1 MRYMWYRL
9 YSVSLICVCLLWES
23 KVLSEPLDLYVD
35 KNSGQVF
42 ISPGPTRTYLGRFER
57 LPEGTEPSRSSK
69 MENQDQQPRAE
80 IAPAQQ
86 TVQQQNRT
94 EVAKSSQASTEK
106 PWYER
111 FSIKGYVQLR
121 ENLLF
126 DKEGGDWLHPGDRSI
141 GEDETFFLRRGRI
154 ALSGE
159 PTEEL
164 FLYLQPDLSSKP
176 GPGDFAIQLRDLYA
190 DYYFTKTRDWRLR
203 FGQTIIPYG
212 FVNLQSS
219 SRRAALER
227 AEAVNSGA
235 EGERDNGVFVYYSPS
250 ESKRRFDLLTKHGF
264 KGAGDFGVVG
274 GGLYTGQ
281 GLNRSDRNGEVH
293 SVVRLDYPFQLAS
306 DTFLEVVASAYYGRF
321 VPDIEPYTLGTDSI
335 SPTMPEDGII
345 DSRGSLAV
353 ILHPAP
359 FGFEVEWNAGRGPEL
374 DIERGAI
381 RERSLDGGYVMV
393 NYRVQS
399 DMGDFFP
406 FLRYQTYKGGRKFAA
421 NAPLVEVLEWD
432 LGTEWS
438 PTKNLEFT
446 LQYSYTPRRTDS
458 REFPYEE
465 LTEGHRLGVQMQV
478 VY

>member
-1 MRYMWYRL
+1 
-9 YSVSLICVCLLWES
+9 
-23 KVLSEPLDLYVD
+23 VLSEPLDLYVD
-35 KNSGQVF
+35 KSSGQVF
-42 ISPGPTRTYLGRFER
+42 VLPGPHRTYLGRFQR
-57 LPEGTEPSRSSK
+57 LPEDSGGYPSKEEKEDEQRQVEVTPNTHALEQ
-69 MENQDQQPRAE
+69 ENLVTAAQPS
-80 IAPAQQ
+80 Q
-86 TVQQQNRT
+86 TL
-94 EVAKSSQASTEK
+94 AKK

-121 ENLLF
+121 ENFLF
-126 DKEGGDWLHPGDRSI
+126 DKEGGDWLHPGDRSV

-159 PTEEL
+159 PTEDL

-219 SRRAALER
+219 SRRAPLER
-227 AEAVNSGA
+227 PEALNSGA
-235 EGERDNGVFVYYSPS
+235 EGERDNGFFVYYSPS
-250 ESKRRFDLLTKHGF
+250 ESRERFELLTKHGF
-264 KGAGDFGVVG
+264 KGAGDYGVVG

-293 SVVRLDYPFQLAS
+293 SVLRVDYPFQLAL

-321 VPDIEPYTLGTDSI
+321 VPGVEPYAWGASTV
-335 SPTMPEDGII
+335 SPTLPEDGII

-359 FGFEVEWNAGRGPEL
+359 VGFEVEWNAGRGPEL
-374 DIERGAI
+374 DTIQGAV
-381 RERSLDGGYVMV
+381 RERSLAGGYMLI
-393 NYRVQS
+393 NYRLES
-399 DMGDFFP
+399 GCGDFLP
-406 FLRYQTYKGGRKFAA
+406 FLRYQTYEGGRKFAA
-421 NAPLVEVLEWD
+421 NAPLVKVIEWD

-438 PTKNLEFT
+438 PTENLEFT
-446 LQYSYTPRRTDS
+446 FQYSYTPRRTDS
-458 REFPYEE
+458 KEFPYKD
-465 LTEGHRLGVQMQV
+465 LVEGHRLGVQVQV

>member
-1 MRYMWYRL
+1 MWYRL
-9 YSVSLICVCLLWES
+9 CCLGTICLSLLCKREVG
-23 KVLSEPLDLYVD
+23 SEPLELYVD
-35 KNSGQVF
+35 KSSGQVF
-42 ISPGPTRTYLGRFER
+42 VSPGPTRTFLGRFQR
-57 LPEGTEPSRSSK
+57 LPEDAVPSPSSK
-69 MENQDQQPRAE
+69 VESQEPQQKGEAPSLNQSIKQENLTA
-80 IAPAQQ
+80 
-86 TVQQQNRT
+86 
-94 EVAKSSQASTEK
+94 VAKSIEPPGEK

-121 ENLLF
+121 ENFLF

-219 SRRAALER
+219 SRRAPLER
-227 AEAVNSGA
+227 PEALNSGA
-235 EGERDNGVFVYYSPS
+235 EGERDNGVFVYYSSP
-250 ESKRRFDLLTKHGF
+250 ESKKRFELLTKHGF
-264 KGAGDFGVVG
+264 KGAGDYGVLG

-293 SVVRLDYPFQLAS
+293 SVVRADYPFQLAP
-306 DTFLEVVASAYYGRF
+306 DTFLEVIASAYYGRF
-321 VPDIEPYTLGTDSI
+321 VPDVEPYALETSTVN
-335 SPTMPEDGII
+335 PTMPEDGII

-359 FGFEVEWNAGRGPEL
+359 LGFEVEWNMGRGPEL
-374 DIERGAI
+374 DIEQGAI
-381 RERSLDGGYVMV
+381 REKSLDGGYVMV
-393 NYRVQS
+393 NYRVES
-399 DMGDFFP
+399 GVGDLFP

-446 LQYSYTPRRTDS
+446 FQYSYTPRRTDS

-465 LTEGHRLGVQMQV
+465 LTDGHRLGVQMQV